1 MPTTWQQRMAH
12 YVLSLP
18 ERVVRSASGL
28 AAGLLHEIGEAALPA
43 AVRRTRLYRSM
54 VEATLRF
61 LIEQVGEVEG
71 IFPTEGRLAE
81 DFLVRRAAGNGI
93 EVLGLLT
100 FRASPVWVLAALA
113 DLSGGGRHLISE
125 ISASLRR
132 EGVLAPDAHPESV
145 DQLLDAL
152 EQVAGR
158 AAEAINT
165 PPLDVAGLR
174 KEWSDIRRGFATLPR
189 PDIGML
195 ERLWRDLTTTA
206 EGEGR
211 GIFEFSAA
219 MALGAVVALRTT
231 GTVLSESL
239 LDHYA
244 KTLAEIRRQG
254 FLQWWTR
261 EFRPYLRAAAAQ
273 FSPAKQTRTQRFISR

>member
-18 ERVVRSASGL
+18 ERVLRSASGL
-28 AAGLLHEIGEAALPA
+28 AAGLIHEIGEAALPV

-125 ISASLRR
+125 IAASLRR
-132 EGVLAPDAHPESV
+132 EGVLASDSHPESV

-152 EQVAGR
+152 EQVTGR

-174 KEWSDIRRGFATLPR
+174 KEWAAIRKGFAALPR
-189 PDIGML
+189 PDIRIL
-195 ERLWRDLTTTA
+195 ENLWHDLTTTA
-206 EGEGR
+206 QGEGR
-211 GIFEFSAA
+211 GVFEFSAA
-219 MALGAVVALRTT
+219 MALGTMVALRTT
-231 GTVLSESL
+231 GTVLSAAL

-244 KTLAEIRRQG
+244 HTLTDIRRQG
-254 FLQWWTR
+254 FLRWWTR

-273 FSPAKQTRTQRFISR
+273 FSPAKQTRTQSLIG